1 MRIIGGTVVL
11 QVGQTVSDAHLYAE
25 IHRVVRALMSR
36 IFRTADKEVDII
48 LDELMPIADKCYVTS
63 VPNPRTMV
71 PDDLAK
77 MIESRGVKSTV
88 LEKDYPLED
97 LCKDETEVLCIAGSL
112 YLIKDITLKF

>member
-1 MRIIGGTVVL
+1 MLILEEYFPGKKITFLLGIL
-11 QVGQTVSDAHLYAE
+11 
-25 IHRVVRALMSR
+25 
-36 IFRTADKEVDII
+36 ADKEVDII

-77 MIESRGVKSTV
+77 MIESRGVKATV